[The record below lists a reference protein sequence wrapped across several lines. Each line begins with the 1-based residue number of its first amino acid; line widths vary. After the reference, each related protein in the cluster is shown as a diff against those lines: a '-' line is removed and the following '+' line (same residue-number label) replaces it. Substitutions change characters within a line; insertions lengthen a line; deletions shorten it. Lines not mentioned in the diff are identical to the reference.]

1 LDDTVARLWLVSC
14 SRLVGQGFGAGLP
27 PSNEMSDR
35 STPGETV
42 VSPAASSKD
51 ADPSVSGKD
60 APAPRTVA
68 AAPAAESEDQ
78 IAAKESEQVRVRRGK
93 LDELRRTGP
102 AFPNDFQPDTS
113 CETLIAGFGALEGLE
128 VEEKSGLFRLGG
140 RILAIR
146 DIGKIA
152 FLKLQDGSGS
162 LQLFAGKGQLDD
174 ETWAVVKKLDVG
186 DIVGV
191 TGRLFRTKTG
201 ELTLRLE
208 TLRLL
213 VKALRPLPEKW
224 HGLQDKE
231 SRYRQR
237 YVDLIVNEDVR
248 RTFRRRAAV
257 ISSLRRFFADEGY
270 LEVETPLLQ
279 PIAGGAA
286 AKPFVTHHNALSMDL
301 FMRIAPELYLK
312 RLVVGGFER
321 VYEIGRMFRNE
332 GISLQHNPEFTMC
345 EFYQAWATC
354 EDLIALTRR
363 MFATLAR
370 EITGSEQ
377 VAYGDVTLDFSDM
390 KRVEMVEAV
399 ASALGVSRDEALD
412 VKVLAAAAD
421 RLGIDPKKRQPGLGL
436 LADIFE
442 HECEDSLV
450 QPTFVT
456 GFPIEISPLARR
468 NDRDP
473 RFVDRFELYVAR
485 REIANGFSELNDPED
500 QNERFVEQA
509 RRKEAGDEEA
519 CDIDEDYVRAL
530 EVGLPPTA
538 GEGIGID
545 RLVMLL
551 TDSASIRD
559 VILFPHLRHEG
570 RVR

>member
-1 LDDTVARLWLVSC
+1 
-14 SRLVGQGFGAGLP
+14 
-27 PSNEMSDR
+27 MSDR
-35 STPGETV
+35 STPGEPV
-42 VSPAASSKD
+42 GPSAASLED
-51 ADPSVSGKD
+51 EGRPVSGSDRK
-60 APAPRTVA
+60 A
-68 AAPAAESEDQ
+68 AAPSTAESD
-78 IAAKESEQVRVRRGK
+78 ASRESDTPADNEQVRVRRAK
-93 LDELRRTGP
+93 LADLRQAGP
-102 AFPNDFQPDTS
+102 AFPNDFTPDSS
-113 CETLIAGFGALEGLE
+113 CEALVAGFGTLEGTD
-128 VEEKSGLFRLGG
+128 VEEKSGLYRLGG

-146 DIGKIA
+146 DFGKTT
-152 FLKLQDGSGS
+152 FLKLQDGSGE
-162 LQLFAGKGQLDD
+162 LQLFANKGQLGD
-174 ETWAVVKKLDVG
+174 ETYALVKKLDTG

-191 TGRLFRTKTG
+191 SGRLFRTKTG
-201 ELTLRLE
+201 ELTLRLD

-213 VKALRPLPEKW
+213 VKSLRPLPEKW

-231 SRYRQR
+231 ARYRQR
-237 YVDLIVNEDVR
+237 YLDLIVNEDVR

-257 ISSLRRFFADEGY
+257 ISVMRRFFAEEGY

-377 VAYGDVTLDFSDM
+377 VAYGDVTLDFADM
-390 KRVEMVEAV
+390 KRVEMVDAV
-399 ASALGVSRDEALD
+399 AAALEISRGEALD

-421 RLGIDPKKRQPGLGL
+421 RLGIEPKKRQPGLGL
-436 LADIFE
+436 LADVFE
-442 HECEDSLV
+442 HTCEETLV

-468 NDRDP
+468 NDDDP
-473 RFVDRFELYVAR
+473 RFVDRFELYVAK

-500 QNERFVEQA
+500 QHERFLEQA

-538 GEGIGID
+538 GQGIGID

-551 TDSASIRD
+551 TDSSSIRD